1 MTEKS
6 RRKTKVFYRLSKV
19 MQKRTPDQCR
29 SHHQKLQLKFHDNLY
44 AIMREVRRKIQKGL
58 AEEFVDEQHRLQTER
73 LEEFRRESFSKLGDR
88 DREVMEGGW
97 FTIKRRGVTLEISI
111 ESECMGCW

>member
-1 MTEKS
+1 LKPSKNKIKTGGWSARENHIYLSFMMQNTQDFMTEKS

-44 AIMREVRRKIQKGL
+44 AIMSEVKRKIQKGL

-73 LEEFRRESFSKLGDR
+73 L
-88 DREVMEGGW
+88 
-97 FTIKRRGVTLEISI
+97 
-111 ESECMGCW
+111 